1 MRVQSGRHRGRFLL
15 ALAACALG
23 VSVARADT
31 FRFKDGHSAKGR
43 ILAEFRDLYYVQID
57 SDLPRFLDPR
67 ALESVQDEQERPRDD
82 LGRSREP
89 APLFAI
95 DSAVGDVKLETRTGT
110 APPEHPFAGD
120 GDRVTTGDT
129 GLVRVAF
136 PSGAV
141 LKLGASTT
149 VVARA
154 GSEST
159 DAFDLERG
167 DAFVATQPSRT
178 MEIGLARELKVRTR
192 DATIEVSR
200 TPNAEAW
207 RVVTHSGDARI
218 EGDTFRVQQLV
229 TGQAARMEVV
239 PEGLRI
245 TAEREN
251 VGAIEVAR
259 GAKIVALAPGDALLV
274 DAGKR
279 AVTERTSGRWKLQS
293 VRGLVSVKRPPNGL
307 APARF
312 VAVSPADASQ
322 VRLESGDAVATAS
335 GAEAVLLREDGAQ
348 VTLSEASELA
358 IEGLDLAAGSLRVDA
373 LREPVALATPSGEAR
388 LSLVTVVARR
398 PRSQDSRGL
407 EVQVQKGDAKLP
419 LPAAIVLAPEGA
431 KLAIEGTTESATLR
445 LDAGAAKV
453 VSRPQAEA
461 SDPAVTVNLDAGREV
476 VVRALHKDGFGLGL
490 EGSRDLTFGP
500 EKVGATIGFAS
511 DLPQVVF
518 SQGPELT
525 LEKELRLHLG
535 SQESGPVLEFAPGK
549 ERVSLVD
556 PALRLRVAQGTTA
569 FPDGTTIGWREGV
582 TALLRNGEGVAGAI
596 VAARR
601 GDRLEVPRGTKAAVG
616 RRHGDHATLRLQD
629 RRALWIDDGAPP
641 VSERLVAGGS
651 TGFAGGAHADAADAP
666 VSMTLTMPGAP
677 PLTVAGSRA
686 VTVVATKDGEFI
698 VLDDPSLLD
707 GAADQ
712 DILRLSAQGLA
723 TTVDQ
728 TPNHIPDLIRQ
739 PPPASP
745 VTPP

>member
-1 MRVQSGRHRGRFLL
+1 MRVQSRRHRGRFLL

-31 FRFKDGHSAKGR
+31 FRFKDGHGAKGR

-67 ALESVQDEQERPRDD
+67 ELESVLDEQERPRGD

-89 APLFAI
+89 APLFAL
-95 DSAVGDVKLETRTGT
+95 DSLVGEVKLETRTGV
-110 APPEHPFAGD
+110 APAEHLFGGE

-129 GLVRVAF
+129 GLARVAF

-149 VVARA
+149 FVARA
-154 GSEST
+154 GAESA
-159 DAFDLERG
+159 DAFELERG
-167 DAFVATQPSRT
+167 EAFVATQPSRT
-178 MEIGLARELKVRTR
+178 MEIGLTPELKVRAR
-192 DATIEVSR
+192 DATVEVSR
-200 TPNAEAW
+200 TPNAAAW

-218 EGDTFRVQQLV
+218 EGDTFRVQQLM
-229 TGQAARMEVV
+229 TGQAARIEAV

-251 VGAIEVAR
+251 VSAIEVAQ
-259 GAKIVALAPGDALLV
+259 GARTVALAPGDALLV
-274 DAGKR
+274 DAGKH
-279 AVTERTSGRWKLQS
+279 AIAERTSGRWKLQS
-293 VRGLVSVKRPPNGL
+293 VRGLVSIKRPPSGA

-312 VAVSPADASQ
+312 VAVGPAEAGQ
-322 VRLESGDAVATAS
+322 VRLEAGDSVATAS

-348 VTLSEASELA
+348 VTLAEASELA

-373 LREPVALATPSGEAR
+373 LREPVPLATPAGEAR
-388 LSLVTVVARR
+388 LSLVTLLARR
-398 PRSQDSRGL
+398 PRGHDRQGV
-407 EVQVQKGDAKLP
+407 EVEVQKGDAKLP
-419 LPAAIVLAPEGA
+419 LPAALALAPEGA
-431 KLAIEGTTESATLR
+431 KLSIEGNAESATLR
-445 LDAGAAKV
+445 LDAGTAKV
-453 VSRPQAEA
+453 VSRPQPEA
-461 SDPAVTVNLDAGREV
+461 SDPAVTVILDGGHEV
-476 VVRALHKDGFGLGL
+476 VVRALHKDGLGLGL
-490 EGSRDLTFGP
+490 EGSRELTFGP
-500 EKVGATIGFAS
+500 EKVGATVSLAQ
-511 DLPQVVF
+511 DLPRVVLA
-518 SQGPELT
+518 QGPELT
-525 LEKELRLHLG
+525 LEKDLRLHVG
-535 SQESGPVLEFAPGK
+535 SQESGPVLEFGPGK
-549 ERVSLVD
+549 ERVSLAD
-556 PALRLRVAQGTTA
+556 PGLRLRVGPGTTA
-569 FPDGTTIGWREGV
+569 FADGTTLGWRDGV
-582 TALLRNGEGVAGAI
+582 AALLRIGDGVAGAI

-601 GDRLEVPRGTKAAVG
+601 GDRLEVPRGTKATVG
-616 RRHGDHATLRLQD
+616 RRHGDHVTLKLQD

-641 VSERLVAGGS
+641 VSERLVAGSS
-651 TGFAGGAHADAADAP
+651 TGFVGATHADAGDAP

-712 DILRLSAQGLA
+712 DVLRLSAQGL
-723 TTVDQ
+723 TTTLDQ